1 MLGMSI
7 AHFGIGVFVLGV
19 AVTSAFSIEQDAGMT
34 PGDTRSIA
42 GYDFRFL
49 GTRDVEGPN
58 YTAVEGEVLVSK
70 EGDEI
75 ALLQPQK
82 RVYRV
87 QQSPMTEAAIHPR
100 LSRDLF
106 VAMGEPLG
114 ANDAWSLRIQYKP
127 LIRLIWLGCLIMAFG
142 GLVSMS
148 DRRYW
153 ARQTA
158 ESPASA
164 AAAEAST

>member
-1 MLGMSI
+1 
-7 AHFGIGVFVLGV
+7 
-19 AVTSAFSIEQDAGMT
+19 VTSAFSIEQDAGMT

-49 GTRDVEGPN
+49 GSRDVEGPN
-58 YTAVEGEVLVSK
+58 FSAVEGEVLVSK
-70 EGDEI
+70 EGEEI
-75 ALLQPQK
+75 TLLQPQK

-87 QQSPMTEAAIHPR
+87 QQSPMTEAAIHAR

-114 ANDAWSLRIQYKP
+114 GEAWSLRIQYKP
-127 LIRLIWLGCLIMAFG
+127 FIRLIWLGCLIMSFG
-142 GLVSMS
+142 GLVSLS
-148 DRRYW
+148 DRRYR
-153 ARQTA
+153 ARQKA

-164 AAAEAST
+164 AAEAST